1 MKIPF
6 FFLIILLIL
15 LSTYK
20 PNFDFKI
27 NSTLNIKSIKIE
39 NNSVL
44 DSDDIKKKLN
54 FLYKE
59 NLFFLKVNDIEKKLK
74 TESFIESFSIKKV
87 YPNKLILKITEKKP
101 IAVIQ
106 NKKKRFFISSK
117 GDLMRFIEISKFNT
131 LPIVFGNGKNFYN
144 LYQNLQKINFPLDKI
159 TSFYYFESGRWDLI
173 MNDDKTIKLPTKN
186 YLISLENFMDTK
198 NYSKFKKYKIFDYRI
213 KDQLILN

>member
-117 GDLMRFIEISKFNT
+117 GDLIRFIEISKFNT